1 MIAASDPSK
10 TIRKEVIKRMKNIG
24 IDISKKK
31 CVVCVMDDKG
41 KILEESAYENTLVD
55 AKEFACR
62 MKKEYGRKGQC
73 RAACET
79 TGNMWLKTFEA
90 FEEYGI
96 PIKLANTYKMKI
108 ISDTD
113 IKTDPIDARKIAN
126 ILRVDMIPQCY
137 VAPPVLRDARELLRY
152 RISMVQARTA
162 LINYTHGLLDK
173 YDVKLHIS
181 NMYSKKAIILLSQ
194 TNLERPNDNMILKN
208 CARRIAHI
216 TEEITNVETEIDKQA
231 AVNDDARLLMSMTG
245 LGVFGSMLV
254 ASEIGD
260 ISRFKTPE
268 QLVSWAG
275 MCPTVYQSGD
285 KTYHGHMK
293 KASNRRVNWVVIQA
307 ANVAVRHDDRLRIFY
322 EKCKKRHGGKHVIAI
337 THVANKMLRIIW
349 KMLTLKEPYE
359 SRNAQL
365 YGKKMKRMDN
375 IQQSMRDVI

>member
-1 MIAASDPSK
+1 M
-10 TIRKEVIKRMKNIG
+10 RNIG

-31 CVVCVMDDKG
+31 CIVCVMDDKG
-41 KILEESAYENTLVD
+41 KILEETAYDNTLAD

-62 MKKEYGRKGQC
+62 MKEKYGKKGQC

-79 TGNMWLKTFEA
+79 TGNMWLKTFAA

-96 PIKLANTYKMKI
+96 PIKRANTYKMRI

-126 ILRVDMIPQCY
+126 ILRVGMIPQCY
-137 VAPPVLRDARELLRY
+137 VASPALRDTRELLRY
-152 RISMVQARTA
+152 RISMVQARTV
-162 LINYTHGLLDK
+162 LINYTRGLLDK
-173 YDVKLHIS
+173 YDVKIHIS
-181 NMYSKKAIILLSQ
+181 TMYGKKSITLLSQ
-194 TNLERPNDNMILKN
+194 VKLERPNDNMILKN
-208 CARRIAHI
+208 CVGRIAHV
-216 TEEITNVETEIDKQA
+216 TEDISEIEKEIDKQTA
-231 AVNDDARLLMSMTG
+231 ASDDARLLMSMTG
-245 LGVFGSMLV
+245 IEAFSAMLI

-268 QLVSWAG
+268 QLVSWTG

-285 KTYHGHMK
+285 TTYHGHMK

-375 IQQSMRDVI
+375 VQQ

>member
-1 MIAASDPSK
+1 
-10 TIRKEVIKRMKNIG
+10 MKNIG

-41 KILEESAYENTLVD
+41 KMLEETAYDNTLVD

-62 MKKEYGRKGQC
+62 MKREYGRRGQC

-137 VAPPVLRDARELLRY
+137 VASPALRDARELLRY
-152 RISMVQARTA
+152 RISMVQSRTA
-162 LINYTHGLLDK
+162 LINYTHDLLDK

-208 CARRIAHI
+208 CAKRIAHI

-231 AVNDDARLLMSMTG
+231 AVNDDALLLMSMTG
-245 LGVFGSMLV
+245 LDVFGSMLV

-260 ISRFKTPE
+260 ISRFKKPE
-268 QLVSWAG
+268 QLVSCAG
-275 MCPTVYQSGD
+275 MCPKLVELPSHD
-285 KTYHGHMK
+285 
-293 KASNRRVNWVVIQA
+293 
-307 ANVAVRHDDRLRIFY
+307 NV
-322 EKCKKRHGGKHVIAI
+322 
-337 THVANKMLRIIW
+337 
-349 KMLTLKEPYE
+349 
-359 SRNAQL
+359 
-365 YGKKMKRMDN
+365 
-375 IQQSMRDVI
+375 

>member
-1 MIAASDPSK
+1 
-10 TIRKEVIKRMKNIG
+10 
-24 IDISKKK
+24 
-31 CVVCVMDDKG
+31 MDDKG

-113 IKTDPIDARKIAN
+113 VKTDPIDARKIAN

>member
-1 MIAASDPSK
+1 M
-10 TIRKEVIKRMKNIG
+10 RNIG

-31 CVVCVMDDKG
+31 CIVCVMDDKG
-41 KILEESAYENTLVD
+41 KILEETAYENTLAD
-55 AKEFACR
+55 AKEFAGK
-62 MKKEYGRKGQC
+62 MKREYGRRGQC

-113 IKTDPIDARKIAN
+113 VKTDPIDARKIAN

-194 TNLERPNDNMILKN
+194 TDLERPNDNMILKN

-245 LGVFGSMLV
+245 LDVFGSMLV

-285 KTYHGHMK
+285 VTHHGRMK
-293 KASNRRVNWVVIQA
+293 KASNRRINWMFVQA
-307 ANVAVRHDDRLRIFY
+307 ANVAVMHDDRLKEFY
-322 EKCKKRHGGKHVIAI
+322 ERCKKRHGGKHVIAI
-337 THVANKMLRIIW
+337 THVANKMIRIIW
-349 KMLTLKEPYE
+349 AMLTLKEPYR
-359 SRNAQL
+359 SHNVQR
-365 YGKKMKRMDN
+365 YGRKMKRMDKVLR
-375 IQQSMRDVI
+375 SMSNMS